1 MNWCPQSAVSET
13 MMSDLLVHC
22 CIAIRPLTLDP
33 ERPARALN
41 SGLSILE
48 KRASAVEH

>member
-33 ERPARALN
+33 
-41 SGLSILE
+41 
-48 KRASAVEH
+48 